1 LLLFISEGFA
11 MREFRGRLLLGLL
24 LGALL
29 LSAGLNVYCLRQLD
43 ARPLNYEL
51 EAGMPVSVTE
61 LELAQARAAL
71 EACQHAAH
79 STYDSRPDS
88 LLPRPLTAF

>member
-1 LLLFISEGFA
+1 
-11 MREFRGRLLLGLL
+11 MREFRSRLLLGLL

-61 LELAQARAAL
+61 QELAQTRAAL
-71 EACQHAAH
+71 EACQQATHP
-79 STYDSRPDS
+79 TYDSLPDS